1 MLRFQG
7 PKASAQLS
15 GGGQRIHQHQAT
27 GHLHHGEP
35 DRHCHVINA
44 LELLKAPHL
53 ARDQLF
59 KMGGALAIGIQR
71 QQRPPRPALIGFR
84 YGTGLSHADTE
95 IQQSFIPLK
104 LPGMTRNSTIWVMLN
119 TADMFRE

>member
-1 MLRFQG
+1 
-7 PKASAQLS
+7 
-15 GGGQRIHQHQAT
+15 
-27 GHLHHGEP
+27 
-35 DRHCHVINA
+35 
-44 LELLKAPHL
+44 
-53 ARDQLF
+53 
-59 KMGGALAIGIQR
+59 MGGALAIGIQR

-104 LPGMTRNSTIWVMLN
+104 LPGMTQNSTIWVMLN